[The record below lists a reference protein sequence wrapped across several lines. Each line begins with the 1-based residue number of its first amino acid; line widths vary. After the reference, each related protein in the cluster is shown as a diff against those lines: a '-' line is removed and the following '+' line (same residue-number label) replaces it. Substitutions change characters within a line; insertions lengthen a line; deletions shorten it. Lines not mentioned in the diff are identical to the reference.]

1 MSTEALNKEPSCSL
15 KNYVQYNLIDEQAES
30 SEQLEQLLHVRYFS
44 LSAVIDYYLIDEQGG
59 IL

>member
-44 LSAVIDYYLIDEQGG
+44 LSAVIDYYLIDE
-59 IL
+59 